1 MLDMDTLDTRA
12 GNEPSRRLKFLN
24 HKEGPYLGLL
34 LVVKAPIYFTM
45 PLQHSVLNM
54 KSLLVILISCD
65 CETSIFAKVGLQL

>member
-34 LVVKAPIYFTM
+34 LVESAY
-45 PLQHSVLNM
+45 
-54 KSLLVILISCD
+54 LLYYA
-65 CETSIFAKVGLQL
+65 TSA

>member
-34 LVVKAPIYFTM
+34 LLLVVKAPIYFAM

-54 KSLLVILISCD
+54 KSLLVILTSCD
-65 CETSIFAKVGLQL
+65 CETSIFAKVGL